1 MAIIDENRMFGDVFK
16 QLRLEKGLS
25 QDKIAEELDV
35 SQPLIA
41 KWESHQSTPA
51 PEMLDYIADYFNI
64 SVDYLIGRSKY
75 KNLESDNSELDN
87 VLFNKAKEL
96 TDDEK
101 KTIINVINAIKKE
114 VDKELDR

>member
-64 SVDYLIGRSKY
+64 SVDYLIGRSKF

-114 VDKELDR
+114 VDKELDK